1 MLKFKHFCVKS
12 QIVTEMSYFRHIL
25 TSREVSVNSELFT
38 QNLQY
43 LKGILT
49 NTNLTQSL
57 HNLNTRQQPS
67 VLPTGRT
74 AACATRPGAYI
85 RAWEAAASWK
95 LRRAAPSRARSS
107 CDFLDVAHPKRSR
120 LSSLFIKFWM

>member
-25 TSREVSVNSELFT
+25 TSREDSVNSGLFT

-43 LKGILT
+43 RKEILT

-57 HNLNTRQQPS
+57 HNLNTRRAPS
-67 VLPTGRT
+67 ALSVDRQAGHPVHPMPIYARGR
-74 AACATRPGAYI
+74 AGSCEL
-85 RAWEAAASWK
+85 EAA
-95 LRRAAPSRARSS
+95 RAASCAFMRAIELRT
-107 CDFLDVAHPKRSR
+107 
-120 LSSLFIKFWM
+120 FWM